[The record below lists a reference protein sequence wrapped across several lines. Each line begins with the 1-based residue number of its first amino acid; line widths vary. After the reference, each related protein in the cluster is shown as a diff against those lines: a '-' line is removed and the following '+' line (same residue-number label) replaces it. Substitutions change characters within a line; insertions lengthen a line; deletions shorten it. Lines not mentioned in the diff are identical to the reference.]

1 MALRA
6 VIWAS
11 STQSLCR
18 GELWAQIWLGFVK
31 RANICMQIKEEAGG
45 EAQGSVFVKYEGEKP
60 TYFSSFILHIISSF
74 QLTKIMAT
82 SFSVTS
88 SDSIRGFWK
97 IWGGRSEA
105 I

>member
-1 MALRA
+1 
-6 VIWAS
+6 
-11 STQSLCR
+11 
-18 GELWAQIWLGFVK
+18 
-31 RANICMQIKEEAGG
+31 MQIKGEAGG